1 MTAANFY
8 AVLLG
13 NASAVTGGSGKV
25 LSSGPL
31 DKVFV
36 YYTDHGGPGVLGTY
50 CVTSIVFCCKVI
62 RSNNLLLTYIFFR

>member
-36 YYTDHGGPGVLGTY
+36 YYTDHGGAGILGTY
-50 CVTSIVFCCKVI
+50 CVLPVLSFVAK
-62 RSNNLLLTYIFFR
+62 

>member
-50 CVTSIVFCCKVI
+50 CVTSIVFC
-62 RSNNLLLTYIFFR
+62 